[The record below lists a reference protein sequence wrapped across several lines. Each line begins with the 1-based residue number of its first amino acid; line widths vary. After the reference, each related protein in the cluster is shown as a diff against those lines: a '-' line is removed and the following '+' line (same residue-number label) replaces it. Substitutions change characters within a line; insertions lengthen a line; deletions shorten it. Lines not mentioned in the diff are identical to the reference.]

1 MSAWPHILIPYFK
14 FIHIAALA
22 IWAAGLFALPLML
35 TRHDPTNAQADYT
48 RLRQASHYSYTLLV
62 TPMAVLAI
70 ISGTVLI
77 FLREVFVTWMF
88 AKLVFVAL
96 MVVFHAWVGHVL
108 VSVAETEGEHT
119 PPSPTFPVLILL
131 GIVICVL
138 ALVLAKPDLG
148 AIPMPEWLVE
158 PRELQL
164 PFDVPR
170 R

>member
-1 MSAWPHILIPYFK
+1 MSAWPYLLIPYLK
-14 FIHIAALA
+14 SIHIAALA

-35 TRHDPTNAQADYT
+35 TRHDKANAQADYA
-48 RLRQASHYSYTLLV
+48 RIRKASHYSYTFLV

-77 FLREVFVTWMF
+77 FLRDVFVTWMF

-108 VSVAETEGEHT
+108 VTVAETEGEHT

-131 GIVICVL
+131 AIITCVL

-148 AIPMPEWLVE
+148 AIPVPGWLLE
-158 PRELQL
+158 PQELQL